1 MVKGSGLSCIFVFP
15 FRWGDV
21 GDAVM
26 VSILSFFYAV
36 GQMAS
41 DPLSLDR
48 INFVLKRI
56 NLLVLPCSLFLL
68 LVSYSLYLFFL
79 GGGLRILVSYS
90 TSPIHLQV

>member
-1 MVKGSGLSCIFVFP
+1 MEKESGLSCIFP

-21 GDAVM
+21 GNAVM
-26 VSILSFFYAV
+26 VSILSFFFYAV

-48 INFVLKRI
+48 INFFLKRI
-56 NLLVLPCSLFLL
+56 NLLVLPCSLFLI
-68 LVSYSLYLFFL
+68 LVSYSLYYFL
-79 GGGLRILVSYS
+79 VGGLRILVSYS